1 MKKSHWYVVR
11 NEKCNWSRIN
21 VGYLFRLLKRKGL
34 TYVFLWEYFGIHIRT
49 VYVLVKK
56 CSPTHWEPVRKK
68 LMELQKEEE
77 IETRGQLIPFL
88 RKKQSAK
95 IILKKILKLRRNLIA
110 NVGKERADT
119 RIYEKLSIT

>member
-1 MKKSHWYVVR
+1 
-11 NEKCNWSRIN
+11 
-21 VGYLFRLLKRKGL
+21 
-34 TYVFLWEYFGIHIRT
+34 
-49 VYVLVKK
+49 
-56 CSPTHWEPVRKK
+56 
-68 LMELQKEEE
+68 MELQKEEE